1 MSQKPTHQ
9 LPCDYV
15 IKIVGHYDFDFSEE
29 ILAIIK
35 SKMTVKA
42 HHTTASSNKSYLS
55 LSVTLYLEDEQLLA
69 EVLKDVKAKPY
80 IKMVL

>member
-42 HHTTASSNKSYLS
+42 HHTTATF
-55 LSVTLYLEDEQLLA
+55 VTGVYHMLLGCFA
-69 EVLKDVKAKPY
+69 VR
-80 IKMVL
+80 